1 MCRRELW
8 GCQPAGVLEI
18 VVLPL
23 VTYAGKGRIAWP
35 DPIPPQ
41 ACLDSLHLQ
50 NMQWLAAWRKACTGN
65 SADRLSTS
73 ACITQHTALHETGN
87 VASQKHL
94 ICTQPAQSH
103 LRSFAQFLCPAVYS
117 KG

>member
-23 VTYAGKGRIAWP
+23 VDLCRQRKNSLAR

-73 ACITQHTALHETGN
+73 ACITQHTALHEDRQCGVPETPDLHN
-87 VASQKHL
+87 SQ
-94 ICTQPAQSH
+94 
-103 LRSFAQFLCPAVYS
+103 LRAI
-117 KG
+117 